1 MPTVNEEETNVGSGS
16 VTKAHHHQ
24 PTHVKPY
31 HPQNAGVRRALWKLP
46 TQLIKNNLSSR
57 IHEDKIQNEHPILW
71 VQTEMARFANA
82 TEPIRRA

>member
-31 HPQNAGVRRALWKLP
+31 HPQNAGVRRAL
-46 TQLIKNNLSSR
+46 
-57 IHEDKIQNEHPILW
+57 
-71 VQTEMARFANA
+71 
-82 TEPIRRA
+82 